1 MDLSRDRYGPTQLD
15 DAQQVKLLDL
25 AIAVL
30 CKEQETYREQLQ
42 DQGFL
47 PLLKA

>member
-1 MDLSRDRYGPTQLD
+1 MDLSRDRHRPTERD
-15 DAQQVKLLDL
+15 DTQQVKLLDP